1 MNKSVQQFFNLFQQV
16 YMQSSMAINIE
27 FHLNR
32 LEFFITYIYAY
43 MHRVRVFSFRKK
55 TDPKATVLVAD
66 GVLYLWTTALAD
78 GK

>member
-1 MNKSVQQFFNLFQQV
+1 MNKSVQQIFNLFQQV

-32 LEFFITYIYAY
+32 LEFFITHTH
-43 MHRVRVFSFRKK
+43 MHRVRVFSFGKK

-66 GVLYLWTTALAD
+66 GVLYMWTTALAD